1 MSKFIWLLIVGIMLP
16 PPTIAAVDPDM
27 PYYSTLLQRW
37 TSGAELQQWVD
48 PNDKTP
54 FSEAERQRRIL
65 STTKWSCRGA
75 DNVERLRF
83 YDNPHTKVADRL
95 AGLYTGWNEEGE
107 EVVVS
112 QLYCPLLVAIGD
124 EG

>member
-1 MSKFIWLLIVGIMLP
+1 MSKLIWLLIVGTMLP
-16 PPTIAAVDPDM
+16 PPTFAADI

-37 TSGAELQQWVD
+37 TSGTELQQWVD
-48 PNDKTP
+48 PTDKTP

-112 QLYCPLLVAIGD
+112 QLYCPLLVATDD
-124 EG
+124 ED